1 MVRTDVRR
9 YRSGMRVGNQFG
21 LGTQGSW
28 ILCACL
34 AVAGCSKNTEDPTAT
49 GTIGAVAGFGG
60 PGVVGAG
67 ASGSRVGAS
76 GTGLPGVGFAGNG
89 TAVGTAG
96 FGAAGFAGG
105 GPVGGSGPVIG
116 PGAVSVL
123 QYHGNARRD
132 GLYVDPAFTR
142 VAASMMKR
150 DPMFTAAIKGP
161 TYAQP
166 LYVETGDGNDLII
179 TATEQNE
186 VSAINAITGIPLW
199 QKVLAP
205 PGEPGCGGSIR
216 PLGITGTPV
225 IDVESRTIYV
235 AAMVMGNKHQIFA
248 LSLTDGS
255 VIPGWPVDVST
266 VKAGAVAFNSGVQNQ
281 RGALLLVNR
290 MLYVPYGGNF
300 QDCADFHGWVIGVP
314 LDNPAAPIAWVTKG
328 LGGGIWAPGGLASDG
343 MSVFAA
349 TGNTMEKPGA
359 MNTSPAMWSHGNA
372 VLRLAPDLK
381 EITEGQ
387 TIDFFA
393 TKSWKEDDK
402 AGWDLGS
409 SSPVLFSMPGATP
422 ANLVLAMGKNG
433 HAFLLDAAK
442 LGGVG
447 GEISTVAVS
456 DGGIAGGMIGAPA
469 VYPTPTGTFAAF
481 RSNLLPTMC
490 MSGMGNFAAL
500 KVTPGAPPKLSMAWC
515 AEGNGTGSPI
525 VTSPDGMTDSVVWYF
540 TGGKLIGV
548 NGESGMTLF
557 RDAQSVGF
565 IDKYQTPIVAKGRLF
580 VAGTDAVYAFTV
592 K

>member
-1 MVRTDVRR
+1 
-9 YRSGMRVGNQFG
+9 MRVGNQFG

-34 AVAGCSKNTEDPTAT
+34 AVAGCSKNTEDPNASGINGT
-49 GTIGAVAGFGG
+49 GIAGFGG
-60 PGVVGAG
+60 PGLVAAG
-67 ASGSRVGAS
+67 ASGSFAGGGAS
-76 GTGLPGVGFAGNG
+76 GTGLPGIGVAGNG
-89 TAVGTAG
+89 TAVGVAG

-105 GPVGGSGPVIG
+105 GPVGGSGPVVG
-116 PGAVSVL
+116 PGSVSVL

-142 VAASMMKR
+142 VAASMMHR
-150 DPMFTAAIKGP
+150 DPMFSAAIKGP

-266 VKAGAVAFNSGVQNQ
+266 VTAGAVTFNSGIQNQ
-281 RGALLLVNR
+281 RGALLIVNR

-343 MSVFAA
+343 LSIYAA

-402 AGWDLGS
+402 EGWDLGS
-409 SSPVLFSMPGATP
+409 SSPVLFSMPGSTP
-422 ANLVLAMGKNG
+422 ADLVLAMGKNG
-433 HAFLLDAAK
+433 HAYLLDAAK

-456 DGGIAGGMIGAPA
+456 DGGIAGGMIQAAA
-469 VYPTPTGTFAAF
+469 VYPTPGGTIAAF
-481 RSNLLPTMC
+481 RSNLLPKMC
-490 MSGMGNFAAL
+490 MTGMGNYAAL
-500 KVTPGAPPKLSMAWC
+500 KVTPGSPPKLSMAWC

-540 TGGKLIGV
+540 TGGKLTGV
-548 NGESGMTLF
+548 NGENGMTLF

-580 VAGTDAVYAFTV
+580 VAGTDAVYAFSV

>member
-1 MVRTDVRR
+1 
-9 YRSGMRVGNQFG
+9 MRVGNQFG

-34 AVAGCSKNTEDPTAT
+34 AVAGCSKNTEDPNAT

-67 ASGSRVGAS
+67 ASGSRVGAGAS

-89 TAVGTAG
+89 TAVGVAG

-116 PGAVSVL
+116 PGSASVL

-186 VSAINAITGIPLW
+186 VSAINAITGIALW

-266 VKAGAVAFNSGVQNQ
+266 VQAGAVTFSPGVQNQ

-359 MNTSPAMWSHGNA
+359 MNTSPAMWGHGNA

-442 LGGVG
+442 LGGIG
-447 GEISTVAVS
+447 GELSTVAVS

-469 VYPTPTGTFAAF
+469 VYPTPMGTFAAF

-500 KVTPGAPPKLSMAWC
+500 KVTAGSPPKLSMAWC

-540 TGGKLIGV
+540 TGGRLIGV
-548 NGESGMTLF
+548 NGENGMTLF
-557 RDAQSVGF
+557 RDAESVGF